1 MKASTAAYLV
11 LLLVFASEA
20 LAGDPKKS
28 AKPRPAA
35 SRKR

>member
-1 MKASTAAYLV
+1 MKASTAACLAHLLV
-11 LLLVFASEA
+11 LASEA

-28 AKPRPAA
+28 AKPQPTA